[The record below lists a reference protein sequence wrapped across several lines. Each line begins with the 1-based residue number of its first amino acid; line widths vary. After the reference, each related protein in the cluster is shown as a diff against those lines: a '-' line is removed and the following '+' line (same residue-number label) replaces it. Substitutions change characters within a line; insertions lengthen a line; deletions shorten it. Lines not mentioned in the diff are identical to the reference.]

1 MKKRVTL
8 IVIIYLNKNMIKFLK
23 MVGNLLMINI
33 QPKKNSHLLK
43 KNRINAMN
51 KRINIDTINPHN
63 IMIQKIIE
71 IREDIRKNKED
82 RINTKNLCKNKENVG
97 EYIIM

>member
-1 MKKRVTL
+1 
-8 IVIIYLNKNMIKFLK
+8 MIKFLK

-33 QPKKNSHLLK
+33 RPKKNSPLLKKICTLLK

-51 KRINIDTINPHN
+51 KRIRIDTINPHN

-71 IREDIRKNKED
+71 IRENIRKNKEGK
-82 RINTKNLCKNKENVG
+82 INTKNLCINKENVS